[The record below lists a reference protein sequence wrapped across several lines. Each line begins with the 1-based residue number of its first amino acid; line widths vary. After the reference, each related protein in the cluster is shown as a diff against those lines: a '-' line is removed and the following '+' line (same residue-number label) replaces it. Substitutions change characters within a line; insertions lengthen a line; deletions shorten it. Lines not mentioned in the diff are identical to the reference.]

1 MSIIEKKSFLN
12 FGLLLILI
20 SVPIFL
26 SSSFLIKSP
35 FYNLGI
41 LSEMDIST
49 ALFLLAIIFLI
60 VGIYFWSKTFKV
72 KDE

>member
-1 MSIIEKKSFLN
+1 MTIIEKKFLN
-12 FGLLLILI
+12 FGLLLIFI

-26 SSSFLIKSP
+26 SSSYLIKSP
-35 FYNLGI
+35 FYNFGI
-41 LSEMDIST
+41 PSELDFST

-72 KDE
+72 NDE